1 LPTVSKC
8 RFNLR
13 LLLSVTAVTVVVG
26 RPALRSTILTKMIG
40 LKMRQKIYRFSL
52 PAVFFLLCL
61 FGCATGTKFQIQK
74 YAEIDKSEKT
84 ITVAAGSDGLRGLL
98 KQSLAND
105 GWKMVVYRGVSVT
118 EGKIGEKTRVEQYE
132 TYSTRYRLLT
142 SQVRFDTCIPSGDA
156 YVKYD
161 ISIVDNKMNVEVFT
175 LSGTACDSEV
185 AKEFQKLIT
194 K

>member
-1 LPTVSKC
+1 M
-8 RFNLR
+8 
-13 LLLSVTAVTVVVG
+13 SVTAVTVLVSLNS
-26 RPALRSTILTKMIG
+26 LRSAILTKMIG
-40 LKMRQKIYRFSL
+40 FKMRQKIYRFSL
-52 PAVFFLLCL
+52 PAAVSLLCL

-74 YAEIDKSEKT
+74 YAEIDKWEKT
-84 ITVAAGSDGLRGLL
+84 ITVAAGSDGLRGQL

-118 EGKIGEKTRVEQYE
+118 EGQIGEKTRVEQYE

-161 ISIVDNKMNVEVFT
+161 ISLVDNKTNAEVFT
-175 LSGTACDSEV
+175 LSGTACGNDVVEKFD
-185 AKEFQKLIT
+185 ALIRN
-194 K
+194 